1 MKSVKNDDKV
11 LCDDILTATD
21 KAFPFGD
28 DVLDYGL
35 FEHIWPE
42 FCFQVVNY
50 CEIILSKRVNSL
62 GFSIHGPTGS
72 GKTLFAKCMATRFS
86 SEVHYGSA
94 VDWIYAYGKYLD
106 SPLKNILVSAPT
118 QKPIL
123 LIIDDADHWV
133 VGKKSLEKKT
143 MCGFIEELDSCRN
156 LQQRILW
163 ILITREENQLH
174 PILRRDEYFPHSFC
188 VPSLSRENIHHM
200 VSYWLEKIDNPT
212 ISRVALDL
220 VQRENMI
227 PGWKGCVFGHIS
239 YLVTTFLRMVYCK
252 GGDHDSIAK
261 QWQRSL
267 EATFSFVVQ
276 NNPEIGISN
285 HKPSSNFIVDDFLV
299 GSDDESSLSETFNDL
314 VTVITYSMKKNQQ
327 VFPTTV
333 TPFRGALIYGPC
345 GVGKTSLCH
354 RLVQKLHLPVF
365 VLDGASLL
373 ASAIGQ
379 SEKTLKQCF
388 LAARRF
394 SPCVIFVDQIDMVF
408 QKRDFADGTS
418 AESLSRLTCLFLSE
432 MDGFSTSRQPEFFV
446 LATAQDLDKIDPAL
460 LRPGR
465 LEYKK
470 KLDLPTNYQRS
481 HRGEA
486 SRRQPISRLDRSK
499 HLHVESCR
507 LVHVTAFR
515 AVVLLERKSE

>member
-1 MKSVKNDDKV
+1 
-11 LCDDILTATD
+11 
-21 KAFPFGD
+21 
-28 DVLDYGL
+28 
-35 FEHIWPE
+35 
-42 FCFQVVNY
+42 
-50 CEIILSKRVNSL
+50 
-62 GFSIHGPTGS
+62 
-72 GKTLFAKCMATRFS
+72 MATRFS

-470 KLDLPTNYQRS
+470 KLDLPTNYQRYRYLCNFLK
-481 HRGEA
+481 HVKNVGVTVEK
-486 SRRQPISRLDRSK
+486 QVEDNQFLDWIVQSTCMWNLADWSMLLRS
-499 HLHVESCR
+499 
-507 LVHVTAFR
+507 
-515 AVVLLERKSE
+515 VLLCCWKEKVNDGELKRKHFESMLMEKQGTSNLLPIDSSFESEVIEGKREYCGNTEKKNNL